1 MLPDATSEA
10 MPRAG
15 ARRWLIAGFPALRH
29 RNFRLFIA
37 GQGVSLIGTWMQS
50 VAQSWLVYRVSG
62 SRFALGVVAFAG
74 YLPILCLAP
83 AAGVVA
89 DRVERHRLIVV
100 TQVLAMLLAL
110 ALGTLVATRLVT
122 VAAVVVIAGCL
133 GAVSAFDIPLRQ
145 AFIVE
150 MVGPEDLP
158 NAIALNSSIFNAA
171 RVVGPALAGSLV
183 AAVGEAACFFLNAA
197 SYLAVLA
204 ALLSMR
210 LNRVRRS
217 AETPSPVLAG
227 FLSGLDYVRHEPP
240 LRNLLILLGIVSG
253 LGLQYS
259 ILIPVFAKEIFHAG
273 ATGYGL
279 LVTAAG
285 IGSVVSALHLAARRY
300 SRTQHRRNLLAGL
313 GMFSVG
319 VLGLTATRRL
329 GFALWFQ
336 ALAGYGAIRYLATTN
351 TLLQLLVD
359 ERYRGRVMGLHTVM
373 FLGTASAGSLVLGAV
388 AQRFGAPAAAAI
400 AGAVS
405 LACGS
410 WLATR
415 LRRLA
420 VRERQAA
427 A

>member
-1 MLPDATSEA
+1 MLPEATEA

-15 ARRWLIAGFPALRH
+15 PRRWLVAGFPALRH
-29 RNFRLFIA
+29 RNFRLFVA

-50 VAQSWLVYRVSG
+50 VAQSWLVYRLSG
-62 SRFALGVVAFAG
+62 SRFALGLVAFAG

-83 AAGVVA
+83 AAGVIA
-89 DRVERHRLIVV
+89 DRVDRHRLIIL
-100 TQVLAMLLAL
+100 TQALAMLLAL
-110 ALGTLVATRLVT
+110 ALGVLVALNAVT
-122 VAAVVVIAGCL
+122 VLAVVLVAGCL
-133 GAVSAFDIPLRQ
+133 GAVSAFDIPVRQ

-150 MVGPEDLP
+150 MVGAEDLP

-210 LNRVRRS
+210 LDRIRRS
-217 AETPSPVLAG
+217 GETPAPVLAG
-227 FLSGLDYVRHEPP
+227 FLSGLDYVRREPA
-240 LRNLLILLGIVSG
+240 LRNLLVLLGVVSG
-253 LGLQYS
+253 LGLQYA

-300 SRTQHRRNLLAGL
+300 SRAQHRRNLLVGL
-313 GMFSVG
+313 AMFSIG
-319 VLGLTATRRL
+319 ALGLTASRRL
-329 GFALWFQ
+329 GLALWFQ
-336 ALAGYGAIRYLATTN
+336 AIAGYGAIRYLATTN

-373 FLGTASAGSLVLGAV
+373 FLGTASAGSLVVGAL
-388 AQRFGAPAAAAI
+388 AQKFGASPAAAF
-400 AGAVS
+400 AGSVS
-405 LACGS
+405 LACVC
-410 WLATR
+410 WLGTR

-420 VRERQAA
+420 MRERQAA

>member
-1 MLPDATSEA
+1 MLPDATPE
-10 MPRAG
+10 PLLRAG
-15 ARRWLIAGFPALRH
+15 PRRWLIAGFPALRH

-37 GQGVSLIGTWMQS
+37 GQSVSLIGTWMQS
-50 VAQSWLVYRVSG
+50 VAQSWLVYRLSG
-62 SRFALGVVAFAG
+62 SRFALGLVAFAG

-83 AAGVVA
+83 AAGVIA
-89 DRVERHRLIVV
+89 DRVERQRLIVI
-100 TQVLAMLLAL
+100 TQTLAMGLAL
-110 ALGTLVATRLVT
+110 ALGLLVAARVVT
-122 VAAVVVIAGCL
+122 VPLVVLVAGCL

-145 AFIVE
+145 SFIVE
-150 MVGPEDLP
+150 LVGAEDLP

-204 ALLSMR
+204 ALLSLR
-210 LNRVRRS
+210 LDRVRRS
-217 AETPSPVLAG
+217 AEPSAPVLAG
-227 FLSGLDYVRHEPP
+227 FLSGLRYVRREPA
-240 LRNLLILLGIVSG
+240 LRNLLVLLGVVSG

-259 ILIPVFAKEIFHAG
+259 ILIPVFAKEIFHAD

-300 SRTQHRRNLLAGL
+300 SRAQHRRNLLVGL
-313 GMFSVG
+313 AMFSIG
-319 VLGLTATRRL
+319 VLGLTASRRL

-373 FLGTASAGSLVLGAV
+373 FLGTASAGSLVIGAL
-388 AQRFGAPAAAAI
+388 AQRFGAPPAAAL
-400 AGAVS
+400 AGIVS
-405 LACGS
+405 LACGC
-410 WLATR
+410 WLGTR

-420 VRERQAA
+420 MRERQAA

>member
-1 MLPDATSEA
+1 MLPEATEA

-15 ARRWLIAGFPALRH
+15 PRRWLVAGFPALRH
-29 RNFRLFIA
+29 RNFRLFVA

-50 VAQSWLVYRVSG
+50 VAQSWLVYRLSG
-62 SRFALGVVAFAG
+62 SRFALGLVAFAG

-83 AAGVVA
+83 AAGVIA
-89 DRVERHRLIVV
+89 DRVDRHRLIIL
-100 TQVLAMLLAL
+100 TQALAMLLAL
-110 ALGTLVATRLVT
+110 ALGVLVALNAVT
-122 VAAVVVIAGCL
+122 VLAVVLVAGCL
-133 GAVSAFDIPLRQ
+133 GAVSAFDIPVRQ

-150 MVGPEDLP
+150 MVGAEDLP

-210 LNRVRRS
+210 LDRIRRS
-217 AETPSPVLAG
+217 GETPAPVLAG
-227 FLSGLDYVRHEPP
+227 FLSGLDYVRREPA
-240 LRNLLILLGIVSG
+240 LRNLLVLLGVVSG
-253 LGLQYS
+253 LGLQYA

-300 SRTQHRRNLLAGL
+300 SRAQHRRNLLVGL
-313 GMFSVG
+313 AMFSIG
-319 VLGLTATRRL
+319 VLGLTASRRL
-329 GFALWFQ
+329 GLALWFQ
-336 ALAGYGAIRYLATTN
+336 AIAGYGAIRYLATTN

-373 FLGTASAGSLVLGAV
+373 FLGTASAGSLVVGAL
-388 AQRFGAPAAAAI
+388 AQRFGASPAAAF
-400 AGAVS
+400 AGSVS
-405 LACGS
+405 LACVC
-410 WLATR
+410 WLGTR

-420 VRERQAA
+420 MRERQAA

>member
-1 MLPDATSEA
+1 MLPEATGEA

-15 ARRWLIAGFPALRH
+15 ARRWLINGFPALRH
-29 RNFRLFIA
+29 RNFRLFVA

-50 VAQSWLVYRVSG
+50 VAQSWLVYRLSG
-62 SRFALGVVAFAG
+62 SRFALGLVAFAG

-89 DRVERHRLIVV
+89 DRVDRQRLIIL
-100 TQVLAMLLAL
+100 TQALAMLLAL
-110 ALGTLVATRLVT
+110 ALGVLVAARAVS
-122 VAAVVVIAGCL
+122 VPAVVLVAGCL
-133 GAVSAFDIPLRQ
+133 GAVSAFDIPVRQ
-145 AFIVE
+145 SFIVE
-150 MVGPEDLP
+150 MVGAEDLP

-210 LNRVRRS
+210 LERIRRS
-217 AETPSPVLAG
+217 GEAPAHVLAG
-227 FLSGLDYVRHEPP
+227 FLSGLDYVRREPA
-240 LRNLLILLGIVSG
+240 LRNLLVLLGVVSG
-253 LGLQYS
+253 LGLQYA

-300 SRTQHRRNLLAGL
+300 SRAQHRRNLLVGL
-313 GMFSVG
+313 AMFSIG
-319 VLGLTATRRL
+319 VLGLTASRRL
-329 GFALWFQ
+329 GLALWFQ

-373 FLGTASAGSLVLGAV
+373 FLGTASAGSLVVGAL
-388 AQRFGAPAAAAI
+388 AQKFGASPAAAF
-400 AGAVS
+400 AGSVS
-405 LACGS
+405 LACVC
-410 WLATR
+410 WLGTR

-420 VRERQAA
+420 VRERRAA

>member
-1 MLPDATSEA
+1 MLPEATEA

-15 ARRWLIAGFPALRH
+15 PRRWLVAGFPALRH
-29 RNFRLFIA
+29 RNFRLFVA

-50 VAQSWLVYRVSG
+50 VAQSWLVYRLSG
-62 SRFALGVVAFAG
+62 SRFALGLVAFAG

-89 DRVERHRLIVV
+89 DRVDRHRLIIL
-100 TQVLAMLLAL
+100 TQALAMLLAL
-110 ALGTLVATRLVT
+110 ALGVLVALNAVT
-122 VAAVVVIAGCL
+122 VLAVVLVAGCL
-133 GAVSAFDIPLRQ
+133 GAVSAFDIPVRQ

-150 MVGPEDLP
+150 MVGAEDLP

-210 LNRVRRS
+210 LDRIRRS
-217 AETPSPVLAG
+217 GETPAPVLAG
-227 FLSGLDYVRHEPP
+227 FLSGLAYVRREPA
-240 LRNLLILLGIVSG
+240 LRNLLVLLGVVSG
-253 LGLQYS
+253 LGLQYA

-300 SRTQHRRNLLAGL
+300 SRAQHRRNLLVGL
-313 GMFSVG
+313 AMFSIG
-319 VLGLTATRRL
+319 VLGLTASRRL
-329 GFALWFQ
+329 GLALWFQ

-373 FLGTASAGSLVLGAV
+373 FLGTASAGSLVVGAL
-388 AQRFGAPAAAAI
+388 AQKFGASPAAAF
-400 AGAVS
+400 AGSVS
-405 LACGS
+405 LACVC
-410 WLATR
+410 WLGTR

>member
-1 MLPDATSEA
+1 MLPDATGEA
-10 MPRAG
+10 LPRAG
-15 ARRWLIAGFPALRH
+15 PRRWVMGGFPELGH
-29 RNFRLFIA
+29 RTFRLFM
-37 GQGVSLIGTWMQS
+37 GGESVSLIGTWMQS
-50 VAQSWLVYRVSG
+50 VAQSWLVYRLSG
-62 SRFALGVVAFAG
+62 SRFALGLVAFAG

-83 AAGVVA
+83 AAGVIA
-89 DRVERHRLIVV
+89 DRVERQRLIVI
-100 TQVLAMLLAL
+100 TQTLAMGLAL
-110 ALGTLVATRLVT
+110 ALGLLVAARVVT
-122 VAAVVVIAGCL
+122 VPLVVLVAGCL

-145 AFIVE
+145 SFIVE

-227 FLSGLDYVRHEPP
+227 FLSGLDYVRHEPA

-285 IGSVVSALHLAARRY
+285 IGSGVSALHLAARRY

-313 GMFSVG
+313 GLFSVG
-319 VLGLTATRRL
+319 GLGLTRPPRPR
-329 GFALWFQ
+329 FPLWFH
-336 ALAGYGAIRYLATTN
+336 ALAGYGAIRYLATTK
-351 TLLQLLVD
+351 THLHLLVD
-359 ERYRGRVMGLHTVM
+359 ERYRGRVSGH
-373 FLGTASAGSLVLGAV
+373 
-388 AQRFGAPAAAAI
+388 P
-400 AGAVS
+400 
-405 LACGS
+405 
-410 WLATR
+410 
-415 LRRLA
+415 
-420 VRERQAA
+420 
-427 A
+427 